1 MVLSLE
7 NTDQIFEDLG
17 RDGQQRLRNMLQAHP
32 HWSVV
37 ATSRTLGPAFLRP
50 QSPFFNTF
58 AVHTLA
64 QLDPVGCRD
73 LLARLADM
81 DGRDDLAEFLRT
93 PTGLARVRAIHHFA
107 GGNPRAMALLHP
119 YLTRERLGELI
130 VADALWM
137 APWTRAC
144 AAAAGVRQVFESLE
158 DPTFRTGAVEV
169 EEVMERYRAGR
180 HPRVFGGEMAEAEA
194 RRELAEALEG
204 LSAVVEGDL
213 AAYYADVVAGYGL
226 SDAELL
232 ELLRLTWGLGNR
244 N

>member
-1 MVLSLE
+1 VSLPP
-7 NTDQIFEDLG
+7 DAVSDVFSSLDGGDGRVRSSDLC
-17 RDGQQRLRNMLQAHP
+17 A
-32 HWSVV
+32 
-37 ATSRTLGPAFLRP
+37 ALRP
-50 QSPFFNTF
+50 GLSP
-58 AVHTLA
+58 
-64 QLDPVGCRD
+64 
-73 LLARLADM
+73 
-81 DGRDDLAEFLRT
+81 
-93 PTGLARVRAIHHFA
+93 
-107 GGNPRAMALLHP
+107 
-119 YLTRERLGELI
+119 
-130 VADALWM
+130 
-137 APWTRAC
+137 

-226 SDAELL
+226 SDSELL